1 MGGDNVISS
10 DRRRRRRAVDGEQLL
25 ALGARCAKAGRAK
38 EDGVG
43 RTAVVLVGVVASPP
57 AVAELMQEYAVPET
71 STAFGID
78 QSYNEASLVRPAAS
92 ETRLI
97 DLYLRR
103 L

>member
-1 MGGDNVISS
+1 MAASKSADIGG
-10 DRRRRRRAVDGEQLL
+10 
-25 ALGARCAKAGRAK
+25 
-38 EDGVG
+38 
-43 RTAVVLVGVVASPP
+43 
-57 AVAELMQEYAVPET
+57 MQEYAVPET

>member
-1 MGGDNVISS
+1 MHLAARTRVAREEAAATVQAAVRDSVAQVVDALAPRRVGG
-10 DRRRRRRAVDGEQLL
+10 
-25 ALGARCAKAGRAK
+25 
-38 EDGVG
+38 
-43 RTAVVLVGVVASPP
+43 
-57 AVAELMQEYAVPET
+57 MQEYAVPET